1 MIGPLDSW
9 LRDKAS
15 ARADSGLRRRTVA
28 IRENSVDLAS
38 NDYLGLSRDP
48 RVVGAAAEALHRYG
62 AGSRASRLVTGTL
75 NVHADLE
82 QALCELTGQ
91 PAALVFSSGYAAN
104 TGLLTALGDA
114 DTLIIS
120 DQHVHASL
128 IDGARLSRSPVV
140 IAEHNNVEHVAQSL
154 KERAQTR
161 AVVVVES
168 IYSVLG
174 DHAPLKELAAA
185 CELHGALLVVD
196 EAHGI
201 GVAGLGRGLVYQEGL
216 ARHPHVVLTVTLSK
230 SLGAQGGAVLGP
242 ELLRDHLVNVARPFI
257 FDTALAPASATAAA
271 EACRIILREP
281 DLAER
286 LHENG
291 RVIAE
296 ALGIKHAI
304 AAVQSVPIESPEL
317 ALRTA
322 EALRDRG
329 ILVGCFRP
337 PSVPDGV
344 SRLRLT
350 ARANVELQELMDAL
364 REVQDVLADL
374 GARPTGVA
382 A

>member
-140 IAEHNNVEHVAQSL
+140 IAEHNNVEHVAQLL
-154 KERAQTR
+154 KERTQTR

-230 SLGAQGGAVLGP
+230 SLGAQGGAVLGS

-257 FDTALAPASATAAA
+257 FDTALAPASAAAAA